1 MSEPV
6 VVVHGGAG
14 RIAPEHL
21 EDARSGVARAAEAGR
36 ACLVAGGDA
45 IAAAIAAVRVLED
58 DPTFNA
64 GRGSCFDTE
73 GRVVVDAG
81 LMRGDDLA
89 CGAVAA
95 LPECADAILV
105 AHAVL
110 LHSPHGLLAG
120 EGAARFAREHGVG
133 TFGRDAVWTAK
144 AQARW
149 EAWRAGISG
158 AHGQADTVGAVVL
171 DGAGRLAAACSTG
184 GVLGKAV
191 GRIGDSP
198 LPGAGYYASAEL
210 GASCATGDG
219 DAIMRRV
226 ACHEVLR
233 RIAAGGDPDDAA
245 LAVCRDVE
253 TLAGATDGRFTC
265 GLIVVDPRG
274 RIGIAHRST
283 HMSHAVAR
291 GHAPVVAAL
300 ARPAPSR
307 TDPGP
312 EGPDAGPEGPDA
324 GPEGRE
330 IG

>member
-1 MSEPV
+1 MIEPV

-14 RIAPEHL
+14 RIAPENVG
-21 EDARSGVARAAEAGR
+21 DAEAGVARAAEAGR
-36 ACLVAGGDA
+36 ARLRDGGDA
-45 IAAAIAAVRVLED
+45 LAAAIAAVRVLED

-64 GRGSCFDTE
+64 GKGACFDAE

-105 AHAVL
+105 AQAVL
-110 LHSPHGLLAG
+110 LHSPHCLLAG
-120 EGAARFAREHGVG
+120 EGAARFARQHGVG

-149 EAWRAGISG
+149 EAWRQGTSG
-158 AHGQADTVGAVVL
+158 AHGQADTVGAVVI
-171 DGAGRLAAACSTG
+171 DGAGRLASACSTG

-191 GRIGDSP
+191 GRVGDSP
-198 LPGAGYYASAEL
+198 LPGAGYYAAAGL

-226 ACHEVLR
+226 ACHDVLR
-233 RIAAGGDPDDAA
+233 RIAAGDDPDAAA
-245 LAVCRDVE
+245 LAVCSEVE
-253 TLAGATDGRFTC
+253 ALPGAAVGRFTC
-265 GLIVVDPRG
+265 GLIVVDARG
-274 RIGIAHRST
+274 RIGIAHRSA

-291 GHAPVVAAL
+291 GEEPVVAAL
-300 ARPAPSR
+300 ARPAPSC

-312 EGPDAGPEGPDA
+312 EGRDDG
-324 GPEGRE
+324 
-330 IG
+330 